1 MRLLVDD
8 DSTVLM
14 SRVGESKAARVNGER
29 INQAL
34 GMKVNLEFVDT
45 PLDEVMRAI
54 SSVFNVPIVLDR
66 HNLDDYGIGTD
77 LPVTA
82 SFQGI
87 SCRTASNLILKEND
101 MTMVVDSEWCVLPLQ
116 MLWSPN

>member
-34 GMKVNLEFVDT
+34 GLKVNLEFV
-45 PLDEVMRAI
+45 A
-54 SSVFNVPIVLDR
+54 
-66 HNLDDYGIGTD
+66 G
-77 LPVTA
+77 
-82 SFQGI
+82 
-87 SCRTASNLILKEND
+87 
-101 MTMVVDSEWCVLPLQ
+101 
-116 MLWSPN
+116 